1 MAVDKMLVA
10 FDESEGS
17 KKALKTAS
25 ELAAA
30 NPNAHIDLVYVVP
43 IPMLNS
49 DQMASFQSIL
59 DLMISDGE
67 DLLAAAASD
76 MGDDVASRTDSLLL
90 TGTNPASEI
99 LRLADQREYDMIV
112 IGNRGLSGLKEI
124 ARSQTSTDLIGRLR
138 VFAGGQFYSAD
149 EFVYACRRRRETI
162 NRWSHFVA
170 CRLFL
175 HLNFGSLVSRIGK
188 AAICY
193 FALSSQKATALA
205 AATLRLSTPCAIGM
219 RTV

>member
-67 DLLAAAASD
+67 DLLAAAAND
-76 MGDDVASRTDSLLL
+76 MGDDVSARTDSLLL
-90 TGTNPASEI
+90 PGTTPASEI
-99 LRLADQREYDMIV
+99 LRLADQRDYDMIV
-112 IGNRGLSGLKEI
+112 IGNRGLSGLKEYTGSVSHKVL
-124 ARSQTSTDLIGRLR
+124 AGAKVPVLVVWG
-138 VFAGGQFYSAD
+138 VFAERLLRAQYVERRLQKTLASI
-149 EFVYACRRRRETI
+149 FV
-162 NRWSHFVA
+162 
-170 CRLFL
+170 
-175 HLNFGSLVSRIGK
+175 
-188 AAICY
+188 
-193 FALSSQKATALA
+193 LA
-205 AATLRLSTPCAIGM
+205 SDRFFTLRAVPRRQQRLLPQ
-219 RTV
+219 R

>member
-17 KKALKTAS
+17 KKALKAAS

-43 IPMLNS
+43 IPML
-49 DQMASFQSIL
+49 

-67 DLLAAAASD
+67 DLLAAAAHD

-90 TGTNPASEI
+90 TGANPASEI

-112 IGNRGLSGLKEI
+112 IGNRGLSGLKEYTG
-124 ARSQTSTDLIGRLR
+124 SVSHKVL
-138 VFAGGQFYSAD
+138 AGAK
-149 EFVYACRRRRETI
+149 VP
-162 NRWSHFVA
+162 V
-170 CRLFL
+170 
-175 HLNFGSLVSRIGK
+175 LVVK
-188 AAICY
+188 
-193 FALSSQKATALA
+193 
-205 AATLRLSTPCAIGM
+205 
-219 RTV
+219 

>member
-99 LRLADQREYDMIV
+99 LRLADQREY
-112 IGNRGLSGLKEI
+112 RGLSGLKEYTG
-124 ARSQTSTDLIGRLR
+124 SVSHKVL
-138 VFAGGQFYSAD
+138 AGAK
-149 EFVYACRRRRETI
+149 VP
-162 NRWSHFVA
+162 V
-170 CRLFL
+170 
-175 HLNFGSLVSRIGK
+175 LVVK
-188 AAICY
+188 
-193 FALSSQKATALA
+193 
-205 AATLRLSTPCAIGM
+205 
-219 RTV
+219 

>member
-25 ELAAA
+25 ELATA

-67 DLLAAAASD
+67 DLLAAAND

-112 IGNRGLSGLKEI
+112 IGNRGLSGLKEYTG
-124 ARSQTSTDLIGRLR
+124 SVSHKVL
-138 VFAGGQFYSAD
+138 AGAK
-149 EFVYACRRRRETI
+149 VP
-162 NRWSHFVA
+162 V
-170 CRLFL
+170 
-175 HLNFGSLVSRIGK
+175 LVVK
-188 AAICY
+188 
-193 FALSSQKATALA
+193 
-205 AATLRLSTPCAIGM
+205 
-219 RTV
+219 